1 MRARNL
7 ERGAGAADSDSQR
20 GLERAQMR
28 VVLAEQVREQAR
40 IVEVEFERIVRV
52 AEIVRLTR
60 VVMGSF

>member
-1 MRARNL
+1 
-7 ERGAGAADSDSQR
+7 
-20 GLERAQMR
+20 MR